1 MDKNINKQNVYISEE
16 ENTLNW
22 IEIQSS
28 FKKSFGNE
36 IYNSWLQKIS
46 LVKEYNDY
54 LILGVPTR
62 FFRDWI
68 VSRYLDKILEQVK
81 SFKLSLNRIEFK
93 IIEEN
98 KQNQELIKIDQLN
111 KVTEIKDSILNY
123 NRLNPNLSFES
134 FIKGKSNEIALS
146 YSKKVCDYVS
156 RYNPLYICGGV
167 GLGKTHLLNAIGL
180 ETQKDNNVMFIS
192 AERFM
197 YHFIKSIKKNDMVNF
212 KDFFRKSSVFII
224 DDIQFISGKESLQ
237 EEFFHT
243 FNSLIEKGSQIIISS
258 DRPPMKLD
266 RVQERIKSRLSGGLV
281 VDIEAPDLDLKI
293 KILKKKIEEI
303 QNQFKEN
310 IDLSDEVINYIAS
323 ESKTNIRELIGVL
336 NRVIAFSRVHNKVL
350 TTVDCKNIL
359 KDVFS
364 QIRVITV
371 DKIQNIVS
379 NYFNIALSDMLSQR
393 RSRPLARPRQI
404 AMYLAKKMTSRSL
417 PEIGRRFANRDHT
430 TVIHAVKT
438 ITRLSDQDDE
448 MKKILIKLKVFCWN
462 SEEMQFIVKRD
473 ILLKSL
479 NFVQGVVEKKNT
491 LPILSNV
498 LLQLK
503 EKKLTIVATDLDIV
517 FHDEIEDVKV
527 LKEGSTTTSAA
538 ILYDILRKISS
549 NSELNFDLKNEN
561 KLSLKE

>member
-1 MDKNINKQNVYISEE
+1 MEKNNTKQNVFISEE
-16 ENTLNW
+16 EKTLNW
-22 IEIQSS
+22 EEIQSA
-28 FKKSFGNE
+28 FKKTFGDE
-36 IYNSWLQKIS
+36 IYSSWLQKIS
-46 LVKEYNDY
+46 LIKEYNDY

-68 VSRYLDKILEQVK
+68 VSRYLDKILQQVRH
-81 SFKLSLNRIEFK
+81 FKLSLNRIEFK

-98 KQNQELIKIDQLN
+98 KQNPNNLKLDEIS

-123 NRLNPNLSFES
+123 NRLNPNLNFNS
-134 FIKGKSNEIALS
+134 FIQGKSNDIALS
-146 YSKKVCDYVS
+146 YSKKVCEHLS
-156 RYNPLYICGGV
+156 RYNPLFICGGV

-180 ETQKDNNVMFIS
+180 ELKDENNVMFIS

-243 FNSLIEKGSQIIISS
+243 FNSLMDKGSQIIISS
-258 DRPPMKLD
+258 DRTPMKLD
-266 RVQERIKSRLSGGLV
+266 RVQDRLKSRLAGGLV
-281 VDIEAPDLDLKI
+281 VDIDTPELELKI
-293 KILKKKIEEI
+293 KILKKRIENI

-310 IDLSDEVINYIAS
+310 INLKEEVITFIAS

-336 NRVIAFSRVHNKVL
+336 NRVVAFSRVNNREL
-350 TTVDCKNIL
+350 NINDCKNIL

-371 DKIQNIVS
+371 DKIQNVVS
-379 NYFNIALSDMLSQR
+379 NFFNIPLSEMLSQR

-404 AMYLAKKMTSRSL
+404 AMFLAKKMTSRSL

-438 ITRLSDQDDE
+438 ITRLSEQDDE
-448 MKKILIKLKVFCWN
+448 MKKNINQI
-462 SEEMQFIVKRD
+462 
-473 ILLKSL
+473 KSL
-479 NFVQGVVEKKNT
+479 
-491 LPILSNV
+491 
-498 LLQLK
+498 LL
-503 EKKLTIVATDLDIV
+503 E
-517 FHDEIEDVKV
+517 
-527 LKEGSTTTSAA
+527 
-538 ILYDILRKISS
+538 
-549 NSELNFDLKNEN
+549 
-561 KLSLKE
+561 

>member
-1 MDKNINKQNVYISEE
+1 MEKNNIKKQNVYISEE
-16 ENTLNW
+16 EKTLDWN
-22 IEIQSS
+22 EVQTS
-28 FKKSFGNE
+28 FKKTFGNE

-93 IIEEN
+93 IIEEVR
-98 KQNQELIKIDQLN
+98 QNQDLIKINDLN
-111 KVTEIKDSILNY
+111 KISEIKDSILNY
-123 NRLNPNLSFES
+123 NRLNPNLNFDN
-134 FIKGKSNEIALS
+134 FIQGKSNDIALS
-146 YSKKVCDYVS
+146 YSKKVCEHVS

-180 ETQKDNNVMFIS
+180 SLHNENNVMFIS

-243 FNSLIEKGSQIIISS
+243 FNSLMDKGSQIIISS

-266 RVQERIKSRLSGGLV
+266 KVQDRIKSRLSGGLV
-281 VDIEAPDLDLKI
+281 VDIESPDLELKTNI
-293 KILKKKIEEI
+293 IKKKIQEI
-303 QNQFKEN
+303 ESQFKEN
-310 IDLSDEVINYIAS
+310 INLSDEVVNFIAS
-323 ESKTNIRELIGVL
+323 ETKTNIRELIGVL
-336 NRVIAFSRVHNKVL
+336 NRVIAFSRVHNKTL
-350 TTVDCKNIL
+350 NIVDCKNIL
-359 KDVFS
+359 KDVFN

-371 DKIQNIVS
+371 DKIQNVVS
-379 NYFNIALSDMLSQR
+379 NYFNIQLSEMLSQR

-438 ITRLSDQDDE
+438 ISRLSEQDDE
-448 MKKILIKLKVFCWN
+448 MKKNISQI
-462 SEEMQFIVKRD
+462 
-473 ILLKSL
+473 KSL
-479 NFVQGVVEKKNT
+479 
-491 LPILSNV
+491 
-498 LLQLK
+498 LLEQQ
-503 EKKLTIVATDLDIV
+503 
-517 FHDEIEDVKV
+517 
-527 LKEGSTTTSAA
+527 
-538 ILYDILRKISS
+538 
-549 NSELNFDLKNEN
+549 
-561 KLSLKE
+561 

>member
-1 MDKNINKQNVYISEE
+1 MDKNNIKKQSVYISEE

-22 IEIQSS
+22 VEIQNS
-28 FKKSFGNE
+28 FKKTFGNE
-36 IYNSWLQKIS
+36 IYNSWLQKIT

-54 LILGVPTR
+54 LILGIPTR

-93 IIEEN
+93 IIEEHKN
-98 KQNQELIKIDQLN
+98 DSELSKIEELN

-123 NRLNPNLSFES
+123 NRLNPNLNFEN
-134 FIKGKSNEIALS
+134 FVQGKSNDIALS
-146 YSKKVCDYVS
+146 YSKKVCEHLS

-180 ETQKDNNVMFIS
+180 ELQSDNNVMFIS

-224 DDIQFISGKESLQ
+224 DDIQFLRGKESLQ

-243 FNSLIEKGSQIIISS
+243 FNSLMDKGSQIIISA
-258 DRPPMKLD
+258 DRSPMKLD
-266 RVQERIKSRLSGGLV
+266 RVQERIKSRLAGGLV
-281 VDIEAPDLDLKI
+281 VDIDTPDLELKI
-293 KILKKKIEEI
+293 KIIKKKIFEL
-303 QNQFKEN
+303 QSQFKEN
-310 IDLSDEVINYIAS
+310 IDLSEEVVSYIAN
-323 ESKTNIRELIGVL
+323 ESKTNIRELIGIL
-336 NRVIAFSRVHNKVL
+336 NRVIAFSRVHNKILNVS
-350 TTVDCKNIL
+350 DCKNIL

-364 QIRVITV
+364 QTRIITV

-379 NYFNIALSDMLSQR
+379 SYFNIPLSEMLSQR

-438 ITRLSDQDDE
+438 ITRLSEQDDE
-448 MKKILIKLKVFCWN
+448 L
-462 SEEMQFIVKRD
+462 
-473 ILLKSL
+473 
-479 NFVQGVVEKKNT
+479 KKN
-491 LPILSNV
+491 INQIKN
-498 LLQLK
+498 LLLEQ
-503 EKKLTIVATDLDIV
+503 
-517 FHDEIEDVKV
+517 
-527 LKEGSTTTSAA
+527 
-538 ILYDILRKISS
+538 
-549 NSELNFDLKNEN
+549 
-561 KLSLKE
+561 

>member
-1 MDKNINKQNVYISEE
+1 MENNNIKKQNAFVSEE
-16 ENTLNW
+16 EKTLNW
-22 IEIQSS
+22 EEIQTS
-28 FKKSFGNE
+28 FKKIFGTE
-36 IYNSWLQKIS
+36 VYNSWLQKIS

-98 KQNQELIKIDQLN
+98 KKNQEFIKIDELN

-123 NRLNPNLSFES
+123 NRLNPNLNFES
-134 FIKGKSNEIALS
+134 FIQGKSNDIALS
-146 YSKKVCDYVS
+146 YSKKVCEHIS
-156 RYNPLYICGGV
+156 RYNPLYVCGGV
-167 GLGKTHLLNAIGL
+167 GLGKTHLLNAIGIEL
-180 ETQKDNNVMFIS
+180 QHNNNVMFIS

-243 FNSLIEKGSQIIISS
+243 FNSLMDKGSQIIISA
-258 DRPPMKLD
+258 DRAPMKLD
-266 RVQERIKSRLSGGLV
+266 RVQERIKSRLAGGLV

-293 KILKKKIEEI
+293 KIIKKKIEEI
-303 QNQFKEN
+303 ESQFKEKIN
-310 IDLSDEVINYIAS
+310 LSDEVINYLAS
-323 ESKTNIRELIGVL
+323 ESKTNIRELIGIL
-336 NRVIAFSRVHNKVL
+336 NRIIAFSRVHNKDL
-350 TTVDCKNIL
+350 NISDCKNIL
-359 KDVFS
+359 KDVFN

-371 DKIQNIVS
+371 DKIQNVVS
-379 NYFNIALSDMLSQR
+379 NYFNIALSEMLSQR

-404 AMYLAKKMTSRSL
+404 AMYLAKKMTTRSL

-438 ITRLSDQDDE
+438 ITRLSEQDDE
-448 MKKILIKLKVFCWN
+448 MKKNISQI
-462 SEEMQFIVKRD
+462 
-473 ILLKSL
+473 KSL
-479 NFVQGVVEKKNT
+479 
-491 LPILSNV
+491 
-498 LLQLK
+498 LLEQ
-503 EKKLTIVATDLDIV
+503 
-517 FHDEIEDVKV
+517 
-527 LKEGSTTTSAA
+527 
-538 ILYDILRKISS
+538 
-549 NSELNFDLKNEN
+549 
-561 KLSLKE
+561 

>member
-1 MDKNINKQNVYISEE
+1 MDKNIKKHNVYISEE
-16 ENTLNW
+16 EKTLNW
-22 IEIQSS
+22 EEIQTS
-28 FKKSFGNE
+28 FKKTFGNE

-46 LVKEYNDY
+46 LIKEFNDY

-98 KQNQELIKIDQLN
+98 KQNSEYIKIDQLN
-111 KVTEIKDSILNY
+111 KVTEIKDSLLNY
-123 NRLNPNLSFES
+123 NRLNTNLNFDN
-134 FIKGKSNEIALS
+134 FIEGKSNDIALS
-146 YSKKVCDYVS
+146 YSKKVCEHIS

-180 ETQKDNNVMFIS
+180 ELQNENNVMYIS

-243 FNSLIEKGSQIIISS
+243 FNSLMDKGSQIIISA
-258 DRPPMKLD
+258 DRDPLKLD
-266 RVQERIKSRLSGGLV
+266 RVQERIKSRLAGGLV
-281 VDIEAPDLDLKI
+281 VSIDTPDVELKR
-293 KILKKKIEEI
+293 KIVKKKIEEI

-310 IDLSDEVINYIAS
+310 INLNDEVINFIAN
-323 ESKTNIRELIGVL
+323 ESKTNITELIGVL
-336 NRVIAFSRVHNKVL
+336 NRVVAFGRVHNKDL
-350 TTVDCKNIL
+350 TINDCKNIL
-359 KDVFS
+359 KDIFN

-371 DKIQNIVS
+371 DKIQNVVS
-379 NYFNIALSDMLSQR
+379 NYFNIGLSEMLSQR
-393 RSRPLARPRQI
+393 RSRPLARPRQV
-404 AMYLAKKMTSRSL
+404 AMYLAKKLTTRSL

-438 ITRLSDQDDE
+438 ITRLSEQDDE
-448 MKKILIKLKVFCWN
+448 MKKNINQIK
-462 SEEMQFIVKRD
+462 S
-473 ILLKSL
+473 ILLE
-479 NFVQGVVEKKNT
+479 Q
-491 LPILSNV
+491 
-498 LLQLK
+498 
-503 EKKLTIVATDLDIV
+503 
-517 FHDEIEDVKV
+517 
-527 LKEGSTTTSAA
+527 
-538 ILYDILRKISS
+538 
-549 NSELNFDLKNEN
+549 
-561 KLSLKE
+561 

>member
-1 MDKNINKQNVYISEE
+1 MDWLTVQE
-16 ENTLNW
+16 
-22 IEIQSS
+22 S
-28 FKKSFGNE
+28 FKKTFGNE
-36 IYNSWLQKIS
+36 IYNSWLQKVS
-46 LVKEYNDY
+46 LIKEFNDY
-54 LILGVPTR
+54 LVLGVPTR

-98 KQNQELIKIDQLN
+98 KQSQEYLKIEELS

-123 NRLNPNLSFES
+123 NRLNPNLNFEN
-134 FIKGKSNEIALS
+134 FIQGKSNEIPLS
-146 YSKKVCDYVS
+146 YSKKVCEHIS
-156 RYNPLYICGGV
+156 RYNPFYICGGV

-180 ETQKDNNVMFIS
+180 SLQDENNVMFIS

-243 FNSLIEKGSQIIISS
+243 FNSLMDKGSQIIISS
-258 DRPPMKLD
+258 DRSPFKLD

-281 VDIEAPDLDLKI
+281 VDIEQPDIELRI
-293 KILKKKIEEI
+293 KILNKKISEI
-303 QNQFKEN
+303 QDQFKEN
-310 IDLSDEVINYIAS
+310 IFLNDDVINYIAS

-336 NRVIAFSRVHNKVL
+336 NRVIAFSRVHNKTL
-350 TTVDCKNIL
+350 TTNDCKNIL
-359 KDVFS
+359 KDVFN
-364 QIRVITV
+364 QIKVITV
-371 DKIQNIVS
+371 DKIQNVVS
-379 NYFNIALSDMLSQR
+379 NYFNIALSEMLSQR

-438 ITRLSDQDDE
+438 ITRLSEQDDE
-448 MKKILIKLKVFCWN
+448 MKKNINQI
-462 SEEMQFIVKRD
+462 
-473 ILLKSL
+473 KSL
-479 NFVQGVVEKKNT
+479 
-491 LPILSNV
+491 
-498 LLQLK
+498 LLEQ
-503 EKKLTIVATDLDIV
+503 
-517 FHDEIEDVKV
+517 
-527 LKEGSTTTSAA
+527 
-538 ILYDILRKISS
+538 
-549 NSELNFDLKNEN
+549 
-561 KLSLKE
+561 

>member
-1 MDKNINKQNVYISEE
+1 MEKNNIKKQNVYVSEE
-16 ENTLNW
+16 EKTLNW
-22 IEIQSS
+22 EDIQLS
-28 FKKSFGNE
+28 FKKSFGGE
-36 IYNSWLQKIS
+36 IYASWLQKIS

-93 IIEEN
+93 IIEESKGN
-98 KQNQELIKIDQLN
+98 SEFIKIDELN

-123 NRLNPNLSFES
+123 NRLNPSLNFDS
-134 FIKGKSNEIALS
+134 FIQGKSNDIALS
-146 YSKKVCDYVS
+146 YSKKVCEQLA

-180 ETQKDNNVMFIS
+180 ELQSENNVMFIS

-224 DDIQFISGKESLQ
+224 DDIQFLRGKESLQ

-243 FNSLIEKGSQIIISS
+243 FNSLMDKSSQIIISA
-258 DRPPMKLD
+258 DRSPSKLD
-266 RVQERIKSRLSGGLV
+266 RVQERIKSRLGGGLV
-281 VDIEAPDLDLKI
+281 VDIDVPDLELKN
-293 KILKKKIEEI
+293 KIIKKKISEI

-310 IDLSDEVINYIAS
+310 INLSEEVINFIAN

-350 TTVDCKNIL
+350 TISDCKNIL

-371 DKIQNIVS
+371 DKIQNVVS
-379 NYFNIALSDMLSQR
+379 NFYNIPLSEMLSQR

-438 ITRLSDQDDE
+438 ITRLSEQDDE
-448 MKKILIKLKVFCWN
+448 MKKNINQI
-462 SEEMQFIVKRD
+462 
-473 ILLKSL
+473 KSL
-479 NFVQGVVEKKNT
+479 
-491 LPILSNV
+491 
-498 LLQLK
+498 LLEQ
-503 EKKLTIVATDLDIV
+503 
-517 FHDEIEDVKV
+517 
-527 LKEGSTTTSAA
+527 
-538 ILYDILRKISS
+538 
-549 NSELNFDLKNEN
+549 
-561 KLSLKE
+561 

>member
-1 MDKNINKQNVYISEE
+1 MENNITKKQNVFTSEE
-16 ENTLNW
+16 EKTLNW
-22 IEIQSS
+22 EEIQTS
-28 FKKSFGNE
+28 FKKTFGTE

-93 IIEEN
+93 IIEGN
-98 KQNQELIKIDQLN
+98 KQNQDFLKIEELD

-123 NRLNPNLSFES
+123 NRLNPNLNFDS
-134 FIKGKSNEIALS
+134 FIEGKSNDIALS
-146 YSKKVCDYVS
+146 HSKKVCEHIA

-180 ETQKDNNVMFIS
+180 KLQSNNNVMFIS

-197 YHFIKSIKKNDMVNF
+197 YHFIKSIKQNDMVNF

-243 FNSLIEKGSQIIISS
+243 FNSLIDKGSQIIISA
-258 DRPPMKLD
+258 DRAPMKLD
-266 RVQERIKSRLSGGLV
+266 RVQDRIKSRLAGGLV
-281 VDIEAPDLDLKI
+281 VDIDLPDLELKI
-293 KILKKKIEEI
+293 KIIKKKIEEI

-310 IDLSDEVINYIAS
+310 IELSEEVINYIAT

-336 NRVIAFSRVHNKVL
+336 NRVIAFNRVHNKEL
-350 TTVDCKNIL
+350 TINECKNIL
-359 KDVFS
+359 RDVFS

-371 DKIQNIVS
+371 DKIQNVVS
-379 NYFNIALSDMLSQR
+379 NYFNIALSEMLSQR

-404 AMYLAKKMTSRSL
+404 AMFLAKKMTSRSL

-438 ITRLSDQDDE
+438 ITRLSEQDDE
-448 MKKILIKLKVFCWN
+448 MKKSINQI
-462 SEEMQFIVKRD
+462 
-473 ILLKSL
+473 KSL
-479 NFVQGVVEKKNT
+479 
-491 LPILSNV
+491 
-498 LLQLK
+498 LLEQ
-503 EKKLTIVATDLDIV
+503 
-517 FHDEIEDVKV
+517 
-527 LKEGSTTTSAA
+527 
-538 ILYDILRKISS
+538 
-549 NSELNFDLKNEN
+549 
-561 KLSLKE
+561 

>member
-1 MDKNINKQNVYISEE
+1 MENNITKKQNGFISEE
-16 ENTLNW
+16 EKTLNW
-22 IEIQSS
+22 EEIQIT
-28 FKKSFGNE
+28 FKKTFGSE
-36 IYNSWLQKIS
+36 VYNSWLQKIS

-68 VSRYLDKILEQVK
+68 VSRYLDKILEEVK
-81 SFKLSLNRIEFK
+81 SFKLSLNRIDFK
-93 IIEEN
+93 IIAEN
-98 KQNQELIKIDQLN
+98 KQNQEYLKIDELN

-123 NRLNPNLSFES
+123 NRLNPNLNFES
-134 FIKGKSNEIALS
+134 FIVGKSNDIALS
-146 YSKKVCDYVS
+146 YSKKVCEHIA

-180 ETQKDNNVMFIS
+180 KLQNNNNVMFIS

-243 FNSLIEKGSQIIISS
+243 FNSLIDKGSQIIISA
-258 DRPPMKLD
+258 DRAPMKLD
-266 RVQERIKSRLSGGLV
+266 RVQDRIKSRLAGGLV
-281 VDIEAPDLDLKI
+281 VDIELPDLELKT
-293 KILKKKIEEI
+293 KIIKKKIEEI

-310 IDLSDEVINYIAS
+310 INLSDDVINHIAL

-336 NRVIAFSRVHNKVL
+336 NRVIAFSRVHNKEL
-350 TTVDCKNIL
+350 TTADCKNIL

-364 QIRVITV
+364 QIRIITV
-371 DKIQNIVS
+371 DKIQNVVS
-379 NYFNIALSDMLSQR
+379 NYFNIALSEMLSQR

-404 AMYLAKKMTSRSL
+404 AMYLSKKMTTRSL

-438 ITRLSDQDDE
+438 ITRLSEQDDE
-448 MKKILIKLKVFCWN
+448 MKKSISQIKSL
-462 SEEMQFIVKRD
+462 
-473 ILLKSL
+473 LLK
-479 NFVQGVVEKKNT
+479 Q
-491 LPILSNV
+491 
-498 LLQLK
+498 
-503 EKKLTIVATDLDIV
+503 
-517 FHDEIEDVKV
+517 
-527 LKEGSTTTSAA
+527 
-538 ILYDILRKISS
+538 
-549 NSELNFDLKNEN
+549 
-561 KLSLKE
+561 

>member
-1 MDKNINKQNVYISEE
+1 MEKNIKKQNVYISEE
-16 ENTLNW
+16 EKTLIW
-22 IEIQSS
+22 EEIQNS
-28 FKKSFGNE
+28 FKKTFGSE
-36 IYNSWLQKIS
+36 IYASWLQKIS
-46 LVKEYNDY
+46 LIKEYNDY

-81 SFKLSLNRIEFK
+81 SYKLSLNRIEFK
-93 IIEEN
+93 IVEEN
-98 KQNQELIKIDQLN
+98 KDSSDFIKIDELN

-123 NRLNPNLSFES
+123 NRLNPNLNFDN
-134 FIKGKSNEIALS
+134 FIQGKSNDIAVS
-146 YSKKVCDYVS
+146 YAKKVSEQLS

-180 ETQKDNNVMFIS
+180 NLQSENNVMFIS

-224 DDIQFISGKESLQ
+224 DDIQFIRGKESLQ

-243 FNSLIEKGSQIIISS
+243 FNSLMDKGSQIIISA
-258 DRPPMKLD
+258 DRTPMKLD

-281 VDIEAPDLDLKI
+281 VDIEVPDLELKV
-293 KILKKKIEEI
+293 KIIKKKITEM
-303 QNQFKEN
+303 QNQFKESIN
-310 IDLSDEVINYIAS
+310 LSEDVINYIAN
-323 ESKTNIRELIGVL
+323 ESKTNIRELIGIL

-350 TTVDCKNIL
+350 SVTDCKNIL

-379 NYFNIALSDMLSQR
+379 NYFNIPLSEMLSQR

-404 AMYLAKKMTSRSL
+404 AMYLAKKMTTRSL

-438 ITRLSDQDDE
+438 ITRLSEQDDE
-448 MKKILIKLKVFCWN
+448 MKKNINQI
-462 SEEMQFIVKRD
+462 
-473 ILLKSL
+473 KSL
-479 NFVQGVVEKKNT
+479 
-491 LPILSNV
+491 L
-498 LLQLK
+498 
-503 EKKLTIVATDLDIV
+503 
-517 FHDEIEDVKV
+517 IEQ
-527 LKEGSTTTSAA
+527 
-538 ILYDILRKISS
+538 
-549 NSELNFDLKNEN
+549 
-561 KLSLKE
+561 